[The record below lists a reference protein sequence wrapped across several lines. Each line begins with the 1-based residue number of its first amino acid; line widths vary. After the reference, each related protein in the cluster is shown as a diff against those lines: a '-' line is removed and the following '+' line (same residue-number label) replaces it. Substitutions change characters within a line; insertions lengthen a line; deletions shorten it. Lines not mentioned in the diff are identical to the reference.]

1 MKKLLCMILALVMV
15 LALTGTAFAA
25 DKKPIL
31 VFGTSADYAPYEFMY
46 PDESGKMVYGGIDIS
61 VAQYIADYLNMDLQ
75 IENMDFGYLLTA
87 LNKGDF
93 DMVLADIEA
102 TEQRMGAVDFS
113 DPYME
118 ELPNMFLVRAAD
130 ADLYPDINSFAGK
143 NVGAQVGS
151 TKVDHVN
158 EDCTGAN
165 CVVLALVTDM
175 VNELVNGKLDAILL
189 DGAVAL
195 NYASINPDLAI
206 AAAIVSSAKNQP
218 IRADAVLI
226 GEVGLSGELRGA
238 SKISARLKEAAKLGF
253 TLAVIPRVS
262 QKTRETFP
270 KNMEV
275 IEARSLREALKAVL
289 LKSEE

>member
-118 ELPNMFLVRAAD
+118 ELPNMFLVRAGD

-189 DGAVAL
+189 DGAVAV
-195 NYASINPDLAI
+195 NYAQLNPELAI
-206 AAAIVSSAKNQP
+206 APASEFYATDLHEISVAVAKGDPKGLLPGINEAIAKLREEGK
-218 IRADAVLI
+218 IAEYIILADT
-226 GEVGLSGELRGA
+226 LSGVAEEVTG
-238 SKISARLKEAAKLGF
+238 EAPEGYTPDF
-253 TLAVIPRVS
+253 
-262 QKTRETFP
+262 E
-270 KNMEV
+270 
-275 IEARSLREALKAVL
+275 
-289 LKSEE
+289 